1 MAEPFLGEIR
11 MFGFSFPPSGWALCD
26 GGLLAI
32 NQNQSLYSLL
42 GTTYGGDG
50 RTSFA
55 IPELRGRIPLN
66 QGHGTGLTNRPIGQK
81 SGQEV
86 VTLGATEIPSHTH
99 TLYGEDFVG
108 STPDPS
114 NGIPGELPQGQGL
127 DGYSTNTNITM
138 SPNAIAS
145 VGGQSHENMMPFLVI
160 SLCIALTGIF
170 PPRN

>member
-1 MAEPFLGEIR
+1 MAEPFIGEIR

-26 GGLLAI
+26 GALLAI

-55 IPELRGRIPLN
+55 LPGLRGRIPLN
-66 QGHGTGLTNRPIGQK
+66 QGHGANLTNRPIGQK
-81 SGQEV
+81 SGVET
-86 VTLGATEIPSHTH
+86 VTLNKNETPSHTH
-99 TLYGEDFVG
+99 TLHGEDDVG
-108 STPDPS
+108 STADP
-114 NGIPGELPQGQGL
+114 NDGIPGELPQGL
-127 DGYSTNTNITM
+127 LGYSSNTNKTM

-160 SLCIALTGIF
+160 SFCIALTGTY